1 MILDHL
7 TEEGRKTRNEMW
19 LPVEKLGSSAPKLGR
34 IKHEYEVEGDAVTVD
49 RFIYLSGDTACEDSR
64 AVRRLS
70 RWPGMTAV
78 AYRIR
83 IE

>member
-1 MILDHL
+1 MRVAAGERCVILDHL

-49 RFIYLSGDTACEDSR
+49 RFIYLSGDTACED
-64 AVRRLS
+64 AVLFAGF
-70 RWPGMTAV
+70 PDGQK
-78 AYRIR
+78 
-83 IE
+83 